1 MFKLLLGI
9 IIFIVVIVISIL
21 VLGIGLLRRVLGI
34 GRKSSPQ
41 NRDSREPDQP
51 YSGNTNDV
59 FGRDEGEYVDF
70 EEIED
75 DSTK

>member
-9 IIFIVVIVISIL
+9 IIFIVVVVISIL

-41 NRDSREPDQP
+41 NRDSREPTQP
-51 YSGNTNDV
+51 FSENTNDV
-59 FGRDEGEYVDF
+59 FGKDEGEYVDF
-70 EEIED
+70 EDIKD